1 MLISRKDRGALAR
14 WWFTIDRALLSSVLL
29 LMAIGVLISMAASPP
44 VAERI
49 GLDSFHFFKSQ
60 LFYLFFAVI
69 GLFFVSFFN
78 PEWVRRTAFLTFAGS
93 LFLMVAALKFG
104 PEIKGAHRW
113 INLGPIG
120 IQPSEFAKPS
130 FVVAA
135 AWFLAERGKRPDMP
149 GHYIAY
155 GAASVFLG
163 LLILQPD
170 FGQTAL
176 VTMTFGAMLL
186 IYGISWIYV
195 FGLAGLAVL
204 AMGVIYTLVP
214 HVASRI
220 DRFLNPDKGDTF
232 QVDTA
237 IAAFNNGGLLGAGP
251 GGGVAKLSLPDAH
264 TDFAFAVVGE
274 EFGLI
279 VCLSL
284 MILFF
289 FIIMRVLKRAKQ
301 EKEPFAALAM
311 TGLVTMFGLQACIN
325 MGVNVALLPAK
336 GMTLPF
342 ISYGGSSLLGTAL
355 AMGMVL
361 ALARRTPLTVSNTK
375 PEIKTLRTVAA

>member
-1 MLISRKDRGALAR
+1 MLISRSDRGALAR
-14 WWFTIDRALLSSVLL
+14 WWFTIDLPLLSSVLL

-69 GLFFVSFFN
+69 GLVVVSFFDIA
-78 PEWVRRTAFLTFAGS
+78 WVRRTAFLTFAGS
-93 LFLMVAALKFG
+93 LVLMLAALKFG

-113 INLGPIG
+113 INFGPLNL
-120 IQPSEFAKPS
+120 QPSEFAKPG
-130 FVVAA
+130 FVAAA
-135 AWFLAERGKRPDMP
+135 AWFLADHIKRPDMP
-149 GHYIAY
+149 GHFIAY
-155 GAASVFLG
+155 GAAAVFLG
-163 LLILQPD
+163 LLVLQPD

-176 VTMTFGAMLL
+176 VTLTFGAMLL
-186 IYGISWIYV
+186 IYGISWMFV
-195 FGLAGLAVL
+195 LGLGALTVM
-204 AMGVIYTLVP
+204 AMGLSYALVP

-220 DRFLNPDKGDTF
+220 DRFLHPDKGDTF

-237 IAAFNNGGLLGAGP
+237 TSAFNNGGLLGAGP
-251 GGGVAKLSLPDAH
+251 GGGVAKMVLPDAH
-264 TDFAFAVVGE
+264 TDFAYAVVGE

-279 VCLSL
+279 ACLAL
-284 MILFF
+284 MLLFF
-289 FIIMRVLKRAKQ
+289 FIIIRVLMRAKN
-301 EKEPFAALAM
+301 ESEPFAALAM

-325 MGVNVALLPAK
+325 MGVNVGLLPAK

-355 AMGMVL
+355 AMGFVL
-361 ALARRTPLTVSNTK
+361 ALARRRPATASNSYAQ
-375 PEIKTLRTVAA
+375 RVAYA